1 MTAIFPAPVAR
12 QTAVVATIAA
22 LHVGLFILASVG
34 TRFRADLLPA
44 WAGPIQPLPATRV
57 PSTESRP
64 DPVGAADYDPE
75 TVEAPI
81 LEFTA
86 TDDRP
91 STGAG
96 AADAGTSDA
105 DRGRSLTAAEFRG
118 PEIATRDARLQALI
132 DACYPS
138 AARRLGQEG
147 RGVARVVVG
156 ADGRASGW
164 RVEQTTGFA
173 QLDPGM
179 GCVARRVQ
187 FEPARRDGRAVE
199 ATVLMPVAFRL
210 D

>member
-1 MTAIFPAPVAR
+1 MTTIFPAPAAR
-12 QTAVVATIAA
+12 QTAVVAAIAA

-34 TRFRADLLPA
+34 TRFRVDLLPA
-44 WAGPIQPLPATRV
+44 WVGPIQPLPAARA
-57 PSTESRP
+57 PSTQSPP
-64 DPVGAADYDPE
+64 DPIGAADYEPE
-75 TVEAPI
+75 TVEAPA

-86 TDDRP
+86 TDDLP
-91 STGAG
+91 PTGVG
-96 AADAGTSDA
+96 AAEPGTPDAG
-105 DRGRSLTAAEFRG
+105 RGRGLPAAEFRG
-118 PEIATRDARLQALI
+118 PAMTTRDARLQALI

-138 AARRLGQEG
+138 AARRLGLEG

-164 RVEQTTGFA
+164 RVEQSTGFA

-179 GCVARRVQ
+179 ACVARRVQ

-199 ATVLMPVAFRL
+199 ATILMPIAFRL